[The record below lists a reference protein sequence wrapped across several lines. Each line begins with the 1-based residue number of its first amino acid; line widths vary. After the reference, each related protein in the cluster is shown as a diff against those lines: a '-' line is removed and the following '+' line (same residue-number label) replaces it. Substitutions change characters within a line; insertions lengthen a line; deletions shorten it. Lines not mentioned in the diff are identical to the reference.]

1 MEWVTDP
8 LNAIKQ
14 VEFWDDDNVKTM
26 DDEYYLWSFS
36 MEWVTDPLNANKQV
50 E

>member
-1 MEWVTDP
+1 MERVTDP
-8 LNAIKQ
+8 LNANKQ
-14 VEFWDDDNVKTM
+14 VELWDDDTVKTM
-26 DDEYYLWSFS
+26 DDYYLWSFS